1 MNKKKNKDKVKF
13 MNGKMIHFEIP
24 DSEAIF
30 GEQKKHQPSDVAFVS
45 INEQEKSV
53 ISGDILSEEKQRDVT
68 FISIDEQQKD
78 ILNKK

>member
-1 MNKKKNKDKVKF
+1 MDKKKNKDKANF
-13 MNGKMIHFEIP
+13 MNSKMVHFDIP

-45 INEQEKSV
+45 ITEQEKSV
-53 ISGDILSEEKQRDVT
+53 ISGNIPPEEKQRGVT

>member
-13 MNGKMIHFEIP
+13 MSSRMVHFEIP

-30 GEQKKHQPSDVAFVS
+30 EEQKKHQPSDVAFVS

-53 ISGDILSEEKQRDVT
+53 ISGDIPSEEKQRDVT